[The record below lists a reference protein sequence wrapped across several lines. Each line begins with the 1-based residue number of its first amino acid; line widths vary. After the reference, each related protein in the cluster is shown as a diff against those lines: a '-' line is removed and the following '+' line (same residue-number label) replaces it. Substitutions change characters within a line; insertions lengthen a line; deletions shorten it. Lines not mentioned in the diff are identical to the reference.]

1 MSQSANKTVK
11 IRLIKSPW
19 GRLPRHRACLVGLGL
34 RRVGSTSELEDTP
47 SVRGMINKVH
57 YLLEVELLDVELL
70 EVEE

>member
-11 IRLIKSPW
+11 IRLMKSPW

-57 YLLEVELLDVELL
+57 YLLEVEE
-70 EVEE
+70 